1 MESDQLSKKLVPLG
15 IIKDHNKCLKSIRSL
30 KKYGPRRLSNIYPID
45 SHRYASISSR
55 CPVTP
60 STSTVGTT
68 QPFFSTHL
76 CAYDNPESSTPRK
89 VEMFVPS
96 PGTLLNVTS
105 PSSSLYDMD
114 KSDQNTCCG
123 GSTAFSNPSVDSVL
137 SDEMCGLD
145 DNLEDST
152 LQNLLTPDV
161 ISTLQA
167 VGAMNPNTDFFWSGK
182 MENDGPLSS
191 VSENSTD
198 NPTLAQLN
206 MEPDMSFV
214 NNMLGI
220 GQDDSKLNYSA
231 LDFLCNDISPLM
243 SRSSSLTC
251 LSQNFTEFPVG
262 PVQIAGDCSRRL
274 ATVSSNSTVTV
285 DQQKTLTSIGQ
296 SFAKNL
302 VQGKSNFPPRALQ
315 PPIGVVAPVKKT
327 DESQLVMAE
336 LKADQGLRKQQS
348 PSLQKLQSQTPSLH
362 ELLSKHTNKTSIKSE
377 PLGSAESHLDGCSD
391 GNAQIVPT
399 SAGGV
404 KRSFVDIIKDEP
416 VSPPQILRRPL
427 VKEESTE
434 EKWKD
439 IESFIHNPGQEQP
452 VKKRRRF
459 DSGSSGHMSDDEDD
473 SSDYGGKD
481 DDDSDDD
488 YSDIDA
494 DIARIS
500 PRDCESLVATGKK
513 QKQYFWQYN
522 VQSKGPKGTRLKLA
536 VESPADPHV
545 LNDFEDPV
553 FDECNT
559 SIAGIRHGG
568 KARKGDGNEIT
579 PNPRKLFM
587 IGHQLM
593 KLNRQINA
601 CQLGSDVPTAKRNE
615 SRKEKNKLAS
625 RACRL
630 KKKAQHE
637 ANKIKLYGLEQ
648 EHSQLNSVLRFIWP
662 HIREGAKIILGQNK
676 LMTFSAPSDSLTSM
690 LDENINQTY
699 KDRIAGNTTDYV
711 NSVILKVESGD
722 TNGGLNINKKSRKT

>member
-1 MESDQLSKKLVPLG
+1 M
-15 IIKDHNKCLKSIRSL
+15 IIKYILLVFSSFSC
-30 KKYGPRRLSNIYPID
+30 PRRLSNIYSKHCRLLAD
-45 SHRYASISSR
+45 ISSR
-55 CPVTP
+55 SAVTLTP
-60 STSTVGTT
+60 INTT
-68 QPFFSTHL
+68 QQFFFIPLAAHDKQVPT
-76 CAYDNPESSTPRK
+76 APRK

-105 PSSSLYDMD
+105 PSSSLYEMD

-123 GSTAFSNPSVDSVL
+123 SSTPFSNPSVDSVL

-182 MENDGPLSS
+182 MDNDGPLSA

-220 GQDDSKLNYSA
+220 GPDDGKLNYSA

-251 LSQNFTEFPVG
+251 LSQNFAECPPG
-262 PVQIAGDCSRRL
+262 PAQISGDCSRRL
-274 ATVSSNSTVTV
+274 ATVSSNSTVTL
-285 DQQKTLTSIGQ
+285 DQQKTLTNIGQ

-302 VQGKSNFPPRALQ
+302 VPAKSNFPPRALQ

-327 DESQLVMAE
+327 DESQFVSAE
-336 LKADQGLRKQQS
+336 LKVDQSLGKQQS
-348 PSLQKLQSQTPSLH
+348 PNIQKLQSPSLH
-362 ELLSKHTNKTSIKSE
+362 ELLSMKTKVAAIKSE
-377 PLGSAESHLDGCSD
+377 PLGLAECHSD
-391 GNAQIVPT
+391 GSSDRNAQIVPT

-404 KRSFVDIIKDEP
+404 KRNFSAIKDEP
-416 VSPPQILRRPL
+416 VSPPQVVRRHL

-434 EKWKD
+434 EKWRD
-439 IESFIHNPGQEQP
+439 IESFIHNPGQDQP
-452 VKKRRRF
+452 LKKRRRF

-481 DDDSDDD
+481 DDDSDDDDD

-676 LMTFSAPSDSLTSM
+676 LMTLSTPSDSLTTM

-699 KDRIAGNTTDYV
+699 KDRIAGNTTEYV